1 MSRDRSSLEIPNIG
15 KRSPNGFVATPP
27 VRSPPTPQPMNHWYG
42 LLARR
47 SPWLVSASAA
57 AMLILWLALPT
68 SDSSVAFR
76 WIENS
81 VAPREIAGTLIG
93 GHAPPS
99 VDALMVQFS
108 PVLAVLDDEGEP

>member
-1 MSRDRSSLEIPNIG
+1 MADVPRSQLPQDPDYWE
-15 KRSPNGFVATPP
+15 KLAER
-27 VRSPPTPQPMNHWYG
+27 VRGDASGPLAAYAAAHDNWYG

-76 WIENS
+76 WMEHS
-81 VAPREIAGTLIG
+81 VAPNEIAGTLIG
-93 GHAPPS
+93 GPAPPS
-99 VDALMVQFS
+99 VDALMVQFP
-108 PVLAVLDDEGEP
+108 PVLENEGEP

>member
-1 MSRDRSSLEIPNIG
+1 MADVPRSRLPRDPEYWEKLAERIRGDASGPLAAYAEAHDS
-15 KRSPNGFVATPP
+15 
-27 VRSPPTPQPMNHWYG
+27 WYG

-57 AMLILWLALPT
+57 AMLLLWLALPA

-81 VAPREIAGTLIG
+81 VTPSEVAGTLIG
-93 GHAPPS
+93 GHTPPS
-99 VDALMVQFS
+99 VDSLMVQFP
-108 PVLAVLDDEGEP
+108 PVDENEGEP